1 MYEVLKH
8 MPFIYAIQHLLF
20 SLSICRRYDEI
31 TDRIT
36 SKLSTTEELVE
47 LNQYLRHTSEVTVHK
62 LHHEIEEAVKRLD
75 FLLDYATLPG
85 TNILCVMC
93 ACKYC
98 VFGNTALLKY
108 TTNTNI
114 STNHVIFTHSLSV
127 QICIWGCLGF
137 VGTLFL

>member
-1 MYEVLKH
+1 MLILEENFRRHLEAFASEFF
-8 MPFIYAIQHLLF
+8 MFNQIQYLLS

-36 SKLSTTEELVE
+36 SKLSTTDELVE

-85 TNILCVMC
+85 TNVLYVMC
-93 ACKYC
+93 VCKYC
-98 VFGNTALLKY
+98 VYGRGSQFQSSRPPALH
-108 TTNTNI
+108 I
-114 STNHVIFTHSLSV
+114 QHVSL
-127 QICIWGCLGF
+127 C
-137 VGTLFL
+137 